1 MTEPYGPTAIS
12 RRTCLAGMGGFVG
25 LGAVQTAPEVGPE
38 LGPEILP
45 EIPLALNLFT
55 RLAARVQLE
64 PRRVSLFV
72 LDTGAQATSLSDR
85 LVTEMGLARGP
96 DLLVHSVTASSL
108 VPSAILPRLKL
119 QGESF
124 DHVIAPV
131 FPFSQLGAEGLLGLN
146 HLQAFNLLLDIRRQQ
161 ATLTP
166 SQTRSVSFNFGGTVN
181 ATRIPRSMTSVPS
194 LRKDGLL
201 LMAVRVGPVEAVAF
215 LDTGAQYSVANL
227 KLFQA
232 LGYSLEH
239 TQERIVYGVN
249 GPPMSVRAGPAPTL
263 ELGSKRLAQTPLLFG
278 DMHIFGVL
286 DLLSRPA
293 LMIGADILGR
303 FDRVGIDYHT
313 NRITLGDV
321 MRRMTPRA

>member
-1 MTEPYGPTAIS
+1 MSEPIGPTIIC
-12 RRTCLAGMGGFVG
+12 RRTCLAGLGGFVG
-25 LGAVQTAPEVGPE
+25 LVAAQTEPSPHPDTV
-38 LGPEILP
+38 P

-85 LVTEMGLARGP
+85 LVAEMGLARGP
-96 DLLVHSVTASSL
+96 DMLVHSVTASSL

-161 ATLTP
+161 ASLTP
-166 SQTRSVSFNFGGTVN
+166 SQSSGVSFNFGASTN
-181 ATRIPRSMTSVPS
+181 ATRIPRRMTSVPS

-201 LMAVRVGPVEAVAF
+201 LMAVRVGAIEAVAF

-227 KLFQA
+227 KLLQA
-232 LGYSLEH
+232 LGYSPER
-239 TQERIVYGVN
+239 TQERMVYGVS
-249 GPPMSVRAGPAPTL
+249 GPPMSVRSGPAPTL
-263 ELGSKRLAQTPLLFG
+263 ELGNKRLAQTPLLFG

-286 DLLSRPA
+286 NLLSHPA

-321 MRRMTPRA
+321 MRRTTPRA